1 MQLYSECMYCIVEH
15 HWSLVK
21 DCPDEARKAAFMR
34 EVLRTV
40 AEADPGIAPPVPT
53 ARLQRADSSC
63 ESTVAQ
69 AAPAT
74 PILKDRINRISR
86 NILRAEE
93 NIRQ

>member
-40 AEADPGIAPPVPT
+40 AEAAPGIAPPVPT
-53 ARLQRADSSC
+53 ARLQRIYA
-63 ESTVAQ
+63 AQ
-69 AAPAT
+69 F
-74 PILKDRINRISR
+74 
-86 NILRAEE
+86 AE
-93 NIRQ
+93 QDD